1 MGCSFSY
8 CWILRVLCIFWLI
21 VLYQMCLLQISSKS
35 MAYLFI
41 LLTVSFAEHKFLIL
55 IKSSLSIL
63 SFIDCAFGVVSKRSL
78 LDFPGGAVVKNCLP
92 MQGTRV
98 RSLVWEDPTC
108 CGATKPMSHNY
119 WAHAPQLLKLTH
131 PRAHALQLLKPSHL
145 EPVLRN
151 KRSHCNEKAAHH
163 NEE

>member
-1 MGCSFSY
+1 
-8 CWILRVLCIFWLI
+8 
-21 VLYQMCLLQISSKS
+21 MCLLQISSKS

-119 WAHAPQLLKLTH
+119 
-131 PRAHALQLLKPSHL
+131 
-145 EPVLRN
+145 
-151 KRSHCNEKAAHH
+151 
-163 NEE
+163 